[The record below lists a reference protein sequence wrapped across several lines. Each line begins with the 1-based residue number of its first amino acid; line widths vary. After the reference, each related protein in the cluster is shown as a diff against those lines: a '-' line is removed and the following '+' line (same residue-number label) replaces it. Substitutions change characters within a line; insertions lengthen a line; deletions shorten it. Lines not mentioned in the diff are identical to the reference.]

1 MPSASASDSSAPG
14 LIPKRNRPFR
24 RWSSIA
30 ACAAM
35 TTGWAC
41 DRLVVPVPSLMFRVS
56 EMRLAW
62 KSIELVMFSAASVR
76 CSPTYASE

>member
-1 MPSASASDSSAPG
+1 
-14 LIPKRNRPFR
+14 
-24 RWSSIA
+24 
-30 ACAAM
+30 M